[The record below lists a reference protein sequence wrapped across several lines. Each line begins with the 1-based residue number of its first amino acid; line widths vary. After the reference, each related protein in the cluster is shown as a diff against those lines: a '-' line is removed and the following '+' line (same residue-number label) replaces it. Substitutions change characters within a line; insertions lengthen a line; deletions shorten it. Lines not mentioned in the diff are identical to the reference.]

1 MFKNKTIIIIFII
14 LGKIVRKKVK
24 PQKSLE
30 SLHRTMQGLNGN
42 NKLFGGASEKKID
55 KKLKITENI
64 FESPILTT
72 EKWSRI

>member
-42 NKLFGGASEKKID
+42 NKLFGGASEKK
-55 KKLKITENI
+55 N
-64 FESPILTT
+64 
-72 EKWSRI
+72 